1 MLIKCNECGG
11 MLSDT
16 ALFCPHCGYTPKPHR
31 KPPKRVRRK
40 LPNGFG
46 SVRKLSGRRTKPYA
60 AYPPVTDYYDN
71 GTAVM
76 PKAIG
81 YYATYQDA
89 YNALSEYQKN
99 PYDLDARQATFSDV
113 YEAFMADKFHEGNT
127 LSKGSRQ
134 VYVTAYRNSKPL
146 YDRIFSLIR
155 KDDFQKVVD
164 ELPLKHASKE
174 YLVLLYKQMSK
185 FALAKDYI
193 VKDYAQF
200 VSISSQDDDIKGVPF
215 SLDEIHT
222 LVAQGDVIGLILLYT
237 GCRISEIDTLVKEN
251 EHFYRGGLKT
261 KAGKNRLIPIHPAIQ
276 SIEIPKDYTQ
286 SRYRRRFQ
294 ELYPGHTPHDLR
306 HTTTW
311 LMQTHGCD
319 ELSTRL
325 ILGHSLGNDI
335 EKNTYGHR
343 TPEQLYETIC
353 KIPNFMIE

>member
-31 KPPKRVRRK
+31 KPQKRVRRK

-46 SVRKLSGRRTKPYA
+46 SVRKLSGRRTNPYA
-60 AYPPVTDYYDN
+60 AYPPVTDYHDN
-71 GTAVM
+71 GTAVQ

-81 YYATYQDA
+81 YYANYEDA
-89 YNALSEYQKN
+89 YNALSEYRKN
-99 PYDLDARQATFSDV
+99 PYDIDTRSATFSVV
-113 YEAFMADKFHEGNT
+113 YRAFMDDKFSNTT
-127 LSKGSRQ
+127 LSSTTKSS
-134 VYVTAYRNSKPL
+134 YMAAYKNSAPL
-146 YDRIFSLIR
+146 HNRVFGLLR
-155 KDDFQKVVD
+155 KHDFQKVID

-174 YLVLLYKQMSK
+174 LVVLLFKKMSR
-185 FALAKDYI
+185 FALERDII

-200 VSISSQDDDIKGVPF
+200 TSVNAQDDDIKGVPF

-222 LVAQGDVIGLILLYT
+222 LVAQGDKIGLILLYT
-237 GCRISEIDTLVKEN
+237 GMRISELKTIVRED
-251 EHFYRGGLKT
+251 EHFFRGGLKT

-276 SIEIPKDYTQ
+276 NIDFDPKDFNVQT
-286 SRYRRRFQ
+286 YRKQFKEWYQ
-294 ELYPGHTPHDLR
+294 GHTPHDLR

-311 LMQTHGCD
+311 LMQTYGCD
-319 ELSTRL
+319 DLSTKL
-325 ILGHSLGNDI
+325 ILGHALGSDI

-353 KIPNFMIE
+353 KIPDFDV